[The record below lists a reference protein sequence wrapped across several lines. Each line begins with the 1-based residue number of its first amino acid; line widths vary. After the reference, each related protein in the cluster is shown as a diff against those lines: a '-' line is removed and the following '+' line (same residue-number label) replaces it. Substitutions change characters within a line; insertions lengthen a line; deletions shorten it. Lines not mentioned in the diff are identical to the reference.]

1 METGI
6 IDFKKQ
12 KFIRDCIEYLK
23 TGNAEA
29 ELRAIVNSATPEY
42 IEYIKKDIDK
52 DTIIIIDTVIKK
64 IRLSSQKKITGSRQK
79 INIIALATLEKLSTD
94 DIRFEIK
101 EVTERYRETINPVK
115 ALYYDL
121 QEIMFLYDGKPKN
134 KHHKFLI
141 DKFSDKK
148 SFDDIIVAVDKD
160 ILDLK
165 ECRERIIKIREELGF
180 ANKSEYYK
188 QVIDLHN
195 EMLQWKRLFEKFP
208 EWVEENTN
216 TQGGGLYQTLKNFF
230 CGEDE

>member
-29 ELRAIVNSATPEY
+29 ELRAIINSATPEY
-42 IEYIKKDIDK
+42 IEYIKKDIEY
-52 DTIIIIDTVIKK
+52 DTIIVIDAVIKK
-64 IRLSSQKKITGSRQK
+64 IRTSSQKKITSNRQK
-79 INIIALATLEKLSTD
+79 INIIALATLEKLATD

-101 EVTERYRETINPVK
+101 KVTERYRETINPVK

-141 DKFSDKK
+141 EKFSNKE
-148 SFDDIIVAVDKD
+148 SFNDIIVAVDKD
-160 ILDLK
+160 LLDLQ
-165 ECRERIIKIREELGF
+165 ECRERIIQIREELGF

-188 QVIDLHN
+188 KVIDLYN
-195 EMLQWKRLFEKFP
+195 EMLQWKRLFETFP
-208 EWVEENTN
+208 VWVDEHSNA
-216 TQGGGLYQTLKNFF
+216 QSGGLYQTLKNFF
-230 CGEDE
+230 CGEE

>member
-1 METGI
+1 VETGI

-148 SFDDIIVAVDKD
+148 SFDDIIVAVDRD

-230 CGEDE
+230 CGED

>member
-1 METGI
+1 MKTGI

-52 DTIIIIDTVIKK
+52 DTIIIIDAVIKK

-94 DIRFEIK
+94 DIRFEIR

-141 DKFSDKK
+141 DKFSDEKA
-148 SFDDIIVAVDKD
+148 FDDIIVAVDKD

>member
-1 METGI
+1 VETGI

-23 TGNAEA
+23 TGNAEV

-52 DTIIIIDTVIKK
+52 DTVTIIDAVIKK
-64 IRLSSQKKITGSRQK
+64 IRLSSQKKITSSRQK

-141 DKFSDKK
+141 DKFSDEK
-148 SFDDIIVAVDKD
+148 SFDEIIVAVDKD
-160 ILDLK
+160 LVDLK
-165 ECRERIIKIREELGF
+165 ECRERIMKIREELGF

-195 EMLQWKRLFEKFP
+195 EMLQWKRLFQKFP
-208 EWVEENTN
+208 EWVEENAS

>member
-29 ELRAIVNSATPEY
+29 ELRAIINSATPEY
-42 IEYIKKDIDK
+42 IEYIKKDIEY
-52 DTIIIIDTVIKK
+52 DTIIVIDAVIKK
-64 IRLSSQKKITGSRQK
+64 IRTSSQKKITSNRQK
-79 INIIALATLEKLSTD
+79 INIIALATLEKLATD

-101 EVTERYRETINPVK
+101 KVTERYRETINPVK

-141 DKFSDKK
+141 EKFSNKE
-148 SFDDIIVAVDKD
+148 SFNDIIVAVDKD
-160 ILDLK
+160 LLDLQ
-165 ECRERIIKIREELGF
+165 ECRERIIQIREELGF

-188 QVIDLHN
+188 KVIDLYN
-195 EMLQWKRLFEKFP
+195 EMLQWKRLFSKFP
-208 EWVEENTN
+208 EWVDENYREESKSS
-216 TQGGGLYQTLKNFF
+216 LLKTLKNFF
-230 CGEDE
+230 T

>member
-52 DTIIIIDTVIKK
+52 DTTIVIDAVIKK
-64 IRLSSQKKITGSRQK
+64 IRLSSQKKITSSRQK

-115 ALYYDL
+115 AIYYDL
-121 QEIMFLYDGKPKN
+121 QEIMFLYNGKPKN

-141 DKFSDKK
+141 DKFSNKE
-148 SFDDIIVAVDKD
+148 SFNDIIVAVDRD

-165 ECRERIIKIREELGF
+165 ECRERILQIREELGF

-208 EWVEENTN
+208 DWVEENTN

-230 CGEDE
+230 CGED

>member
-52 DTIIIIDTVIKK
+52 DTTIVIDTVIKK

-115 ALYYDL
+115 AIYYDL
-121 QEIMFLYDGKPKN
+121 QEIMFLYNGKPKN

-141 DKFSDKK
+141 DKFSDEKA
-148 SFDDIIVAVDKD
+148 FDDIIVAVDRD

-165 ECRERIIKIREELGF
+165 ECRERILQIREELGF

-188 QVIDLHN
+188 QIIDLHN
-195 EMLQWKRLFEKFP
+195 EMLQWKRLFKKFP
-208 EWVEENTN
+208 DCVEENTN

-230 CGEDE
+230 CGED

>member
-1 METGI
+1 VETGI

-141 DKFSDKK
+141 EKFSDEKA
-148 SFDDIIVAVDKD
+148 FDDIIVAVDKD

-165 ECRERIIKIREELGF
+165 ECRERIMKIREELGF

-208 EWVEENTN
+208 EWVEENSS

>member
-148 SFDDIIVAVDKD
+148 SFDDIIVAVDRD

-230 CGEDE
+230 CGED

>member
-1 METGI
+1 VETGI

-29 ELRAIVNSATPEY
+29 ELRAIINSATPEY
-42 IEYIKKDIDK
+42 IEYIKKDIEY
-52 DTIIIIDTVIKK
+52 DTIIVIDAVIKK
-64 IRLSSQKKITGSRQK
+64 IRTSSQKKITSNRQK
-79 INIIALATLEKLSTD
+79 INIIALATLEKLATD

-101 EVTERYRETINPVK
+101 KVTERYRETINPVK

-141 DKFSDKK
+141 EKFSNKE
-148 SFDDIIVAVDKD
+148 SFNDIIVAVDKD
-160 ILDLK
+160 LLDLQ
-165 ECRERIIKIREELGF
+165 ECRERIIQIREELGF

-188 QVIDLHN
+188 KVIDLYN
-195 EMLQWKRLFEKFP
+195 EMLQWKRLFETFP
-208 EWVEENTN
+208 VWVDEHSNA
-216 TQGGGLYQTLKNFF
+216 QGGGLYQTLKNFF
-230 CGEDE
+230 CGEE

>member
-52 DTIIIIDTVIKK
+52 DTTIVIDTVIKK

-115 ALYYDL
+115 AIYYDL
-121 QEIMFLYDGKPKN
+121 QEIMFLYNGKPKN

-141 DKFSDKK
+141 DKFSDEKA
-148 SFDDIIVAVDKD
+148 FDDIIVAVDRD

-165 ECRERIIKIREELGF
+165 ECRERILQIREELGF

-188 QVIDLHN
+188 QIIDLHN
-195 EMLQWKRLFEKFP
+195 EMLQWKRLFKKFP
-208 EWVEENTN
+208 DWVEENTN

-230 CGEDE
+230 CGED

>member
-1 METGI
+1 VETGI

>member
-230 CGEDE
+230 CGED